1 VKDSRWRPFAAVGI
15 IASGLCLLTAI
26 FSLGLTEQNAASR
39 DFIGYWAAGKQ
50 IVRGANPYDAGETL
64 RLEKAV
70 GLGNLQIKITP
81 SPPIGLALVIPLGFL
96 DAKNGLVV
104 WLMAELGCLSSALG
118 ILWLTQGKPAT
129 RIHLLGYFFAPALAC
144 MMAGQLGIFFL
155 LGISVFLVLHKRR
168 PFFAGAALLPLT
180 LKPHLF
186 LAVALVLLLWAAW
199 RGTPAVLAGLLVATT
214 ASYSAVFGF
223 DRDVWS
229 QYAEMMRSNMVQH
242 RFAPTLS
249 AYFRWDIAPAAVWLE
264 YLPAGAACVWAL
276 WYFWS
281 RRDRWNWMDHG
292 LLVLLVS
299 VMCAPYA
306 WLTDETVLLP
316 AVLVGV
322 YRAIEARR
330 SLLPIAIFGAAALI
344 ELYANVRITSWYYT
358 WTTPAWLGWY
368 LYATGS
374 IAKGKNADVGAAI
387 PAG

>member
-1 VKDSRWRPFAAVGI
+1 MKNGHWRPFAAAGIVVG
-15 IASGLCLLTAI
+15 GFCLMATIFAVNLTDK
-26 FSLGLTEQNAASR
+26 SAASR